1 MDPNRWKRVDQL
13 LQAALERPPV
23 DRTEFLRQAC
33 AGDDALER
41 EVQSLLGA
49 QRDAGSFLEN
59 PAMDLAAMNMAARAL
74 AERPSVSLTGQTI
87 SHYRVQG
94 KLGSGGMGVVYRAE
108 DLRLHRFVALKFLP
122 EEFARDPKARGRFER
137 EARSASALNHPNICT
152 IYEVEEHDSQ
162 PVIVMELLEGE
173 TLKQKIGG
181 KPLPVE
187 DIIDLGIQ
195 LADGLE
201 AAHNKGMIHRDIKPA
216 NVFVA
221 SHNLIKILDFG
232 LAKTNP
238 AADSG
243 AEGPTLTPTRSID
256 EQQTSAGNIL
266 GTVAYMSPEQ
276 VRAQSLDAR
285 TDLFSFGVVLY
296 EMATGKLPF
305 RGESSGLVV
314 DSILNRAPVPP
325 VRLNPDLPAEL
336 DRMIDKCLEKDRSL
350 RYQHASEIRS
360 DLRRLKR
367 DSGSERELDATKP
380 PAIVNRNRWKLTI
393 PAAIAVAI
401 LAAGVINFNR
411 ASKPRMQVLR
421 LSVDLGENASINA
434 TRGASIA
441 LSPDGSRLVYVVGEP
456 LVKSQLAA
464 LQLDQP
470 KAVTLAGTEG
480 GEAPFFSP
488 EGKSIGF
495 FADKKLKRLDL
506 GGVEPVTLCDAPS
519 AREGSWGDD
528 GNIVF
533 APLNNSGLSRVPSSG
548 GTPQVVTRLD
558 REHNEFT
565 HRYPQ
570 VLPGSSAVLFMNGGD
585 DATGDGT
592 IEAFSFKTGK
602 RKVLVQAGAYGRYLP
617 SGHLVYIHGGT
628 LFAAPMDVDR
638 LELTGTAIPILED
651 VSFHPSS
658 GAAGFTFSQSG
669 TFVYVAALPEKQP
682 ILLIDEKG
690 NVEPLPI
697 PKAKYSRP
705 RPSPDGARLAVAVKE
720 GPAAHIW
727 IFDWRSQRFSQ
738 FPFQGNSNFP
748 VWTPDGKYLI
758 FSTDSQTSGPGI
770 YWMRSDGVGTP
781 QRLVEGA
788 HLVPSSF
795 SAAISRLFYDV
806 QQAGSKSGLYMVPL
820 NWREAKPGTPER
832 VEPYAEAP
840 ASLSTDGRWLIY
852 GGGTGMP
859 QVFVRPFSG
868 MGGPW
873 QISNGENMGVWSLKT
888 REIFYQAKP
897 DARLMAAS
905 YSAAGDSFSPGPTR
919 VWNQTKVDSFD
930 IMPDGKRIVAFPAP
944 AQKEPNHAIFLFN
957 YLDDLRRRLPA
968 KN

>member
-13 LQAALERPPV
+13 LLAALEHPLG
-23 DRTEFLRQAC
+23 DRAEFLRQAC

-41 EVQSLLGA
+41 EVQTLLAA
-49 QRDAGSFLEN
+49 QRDAGSFLGS
-59 PAMDLAAMNMAARAL
+59 PAMEVAARAM
-74 AERPSVSLTGQTI
+74 AERPSISLTGQTV

-94 KLGSGGMGVVYRAE
+94 KLGSGGMGVVYKAE
-108 DLRLHRFVALKFLP
+108 DIRLSRFVAIKFLP

-152 IYEVEEHDSQ
+152 IYEVEEHDGQ
-162 PVIVMELLEGE
+162 PVIVMELLEGA
-173 TLKQKIGG
+173 TLKQRIGG

-187 DIIDLGIQ
+187 DIIDFGIQ

-201 AAHNKGMIHRDIKPA
+201 AAHNKEMIHRDIKPA

-221 SHNLIKILDFG
+221 NHNLIKILDFG
-232 LAKTNP
+232 LAKINP

-243 AEGPTLTPTRSID
+243 AEGPTQTLD
-256 EQQTSAGNIL
+256 AQQTSAGNIL

-276 VRAQSLDAR
+276 VRAQNLDAR

-305 RGESSGLVV
+305 RGESSGIVV
-314 DSILNRAPVPP
+314 DAILNRAPVPP

-336 DRMIDKCLEKDRSL
+336 DRIIDKCLEKDCSL

-360 DLRRLKR
+360 DLKRLKR
-367 DSGSERELDATKP
+367 DSGSERELAATKP
-380 PAIVNRNRWKLTI
+380 PAAIVNRNRRKLAL
-393 PAAIAVAI
+393 PAAVAVAI
-401 LAAGVINFNR
+401 LAAGIIYFNR
-411 ASKPRMQVLR
+411 ASKPRTQVLR

-434 TRGASIA
+434 VRGASIA
-441 LSPDGSRLVYVVGEP
+441 LSPDGSRLVYVVGQP
-456 LVKSQLAA
+456 MVKSQLAA

-488 EGKSIGF
+488 DGKSIGF

-519 AREGSWGDD
+519 SREGSWGDD

-533 APLNNSGLSRVPSSG
+533 APLNVGGLSRVPSSG
-548 GTPQVVTRLD
+548 GTPQVVTELD

-585 DATGDGT
+585 DATGDGA

-602 RKVLVQAGAYGRYLP
+602 RKVLIQAGAYGRYLP
-617 SGHLVYIHGGT
+617 SGHLVYMHGGT

-638 LELTGTAIPILED
+638 VELTSTAIPILED
-651 VSFHPSS
+651 VTFHPGS

-669 TFVYVAALPEKQP
+669 TFVYVAAAQQKQP
-682 ILLIDEKG
+682 IVLIDEKG
-690 NVEPLPI
+690 TTEPLPI
-697 PKAKYSRP
+697 PMARYSRP
-705 RPSPDGARLAVAVKE
+705 RPSPDGTRLAVAVKE
-720 GPAAHIW
+720 GSAAHIW
-727 IFDWRSQRFSQ
+727 IFDRGSLRFSQ

-748 VWTPDGKYLI
+748 IWTPDGKYLI
-758 FSTDSQTSGPGI
+758 FSTDAPTPGPGI
-770 YWMRSDGVGTP
+770 YWMRSDGVGMP
-781 QRLVEGA
+781 QRLVEGT
-788 HLVPSSF
+788 HLVPTSF
-795 SAAISRLFYDV
+795 SAAASRLLYEV
-806 QQAGSKSGLYMVPL
+806 QAAGPRSGVWTMPVS
-820 NWREAKPGTPER
+820 WREAKFGTPER
-832 VEPYAEAP
+832 LEPSAEAP
-840 ASLSTDGRWLIY
+840 ASVSPDGRWLIY
-852 GGGTGMP
+852 GGGAGTP

-868 MGGPW
+868 AGGPW
-873 QISNGENMGVWSLKT
+873 QISNGGNMGVWSPGT

-897 DARLMAAS
+897 DFRLMVAS
-905 YSAAGDSFSPGPTR
+905 YSAAGDSFSPDPPR
-919 VWNQTKVDSFD
+919 VWNQIKVDSFD
-930 IMPDGKRIVAFPAP
+930 IMPDGKRIVAFPGP
-944 AQKEPNHAIFLFN
+944 SQKEPNHAIFLLN
-957 YLDDLRRRLPA
+957 SMDDLRRRLPA